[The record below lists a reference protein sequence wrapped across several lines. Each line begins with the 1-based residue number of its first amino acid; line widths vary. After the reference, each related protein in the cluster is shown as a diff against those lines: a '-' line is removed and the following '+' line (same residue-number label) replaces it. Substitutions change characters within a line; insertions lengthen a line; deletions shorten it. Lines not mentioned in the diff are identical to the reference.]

1 MKHNVGKADQT
12 IRILFGAIIGIAGI
26 YFKSWWGLV
35 AIIPLVTAFTGL
47 CPLYKVLGIN
57 TTKNAVTQKIN
68 NQ

>member
-1 MKHNVGKADQT
+1 MKLNVGKADQT
-12 IRILFGAIIGIAGI
+12 IRFLLGATIAIAGI

-35 AIIPLVTAFTGL
+35 ALIPLVTAFTGL

-57 TTKNAVTQKIN
+57 TTKNVAPQKTN